1 MRNKS
6 KRRYWLIG
14 GGIALVLIIGFLIMG
29 GRAARQAQANAA
41 TGEIVTAFLGDLSA
55 SASASGQVAAQR
67 QARLTLGIS
76 GQVQQIFVNVGD
88 EVAAGAVLL
97 QLETAALQRSVS
109 SAEQNLIIQQANL
122 DSLMVGPAAEEV
134 AASEAAVNSAQA
146 QLDDLL
152 DGPSEAEIAASQSN
166 IDAAQAN
173 VWAAS
178 AQVGQTN
185 TGPSSAEIAAAEQ
198 QVAVNQQQYQQA
210 LNAHEQT
217 LQCFDQ
223 PDGSEVCPLLGAVEE
238 SARANLQVAEAN
250 LATAQ
255 AQLDGLQS
263 GPNQDAVSGAQAN
276 VSAAV
281 AQQNNAQ
288 YQLDILLLGSGQ
300 SQIASAEA
308 SLAQAQANHAAL
320 VNGPDQQQ
328 LAIAQAQVAQAQIS
342 LEETQDSL
350 ADATLLAPFDG
361 VITAVNVSEGELASG
376 LVIEMI
382 DASSLEVILN
392 VDEIDI
398 GSLAV
403 NQAAIITLESW
414 PDVEIES
421 SVASIA
427 PNASASQDSAVVT
440 YEVHLTIGQNDLPV
454 RIGMTANA
462 SLITANREDVLLVP
476 NAAINADRSN
486 GTYSVN
492 LVSTAAD
499 GSQTTAELAVTI
511 GLRDGQYTQIT
522 SGLQAGDEIA
532 IGNILPVFTFGA
544 GGGPNNNDGGPFG
557 G

>member
-1 MRNKS
+1 
-6 KRRYWLIG
+6 
-14 GGIALVLIIGFLIMG
+14 
-29 GRAARQAQANAA
+29 
-41 TGEIVTAFLGDLSA
+41 
-55 SASASGQVAAQR
+55 
-67 QARLTLGIS
+67 
-76 GQVQQIFVNVGD
+76 
-88 EVAAGAVLL
+88 
-97 QLETAALQRSVS
+97 
-109 SAEQNLIIQQANL
+109 
-122 DSLMVGPAAEEV
+122 
-134 AASEAAVNSAQA
+134 
-146 QLDDLL
+146 
-152 DGPSEAEIAASQSN
+152 
-166 IDAAQAN
+166 
-173 VWAAS
+173 
-178 AQVGQTN
+178 
-185 TGPSSAEIAAAEQ
+185 
-198 QVAVNQQQYQQA
+198 
-210 LNAHEQT
+210 
-217 LQCFDQ
+217 
-223 PDGSEVCPLLGAVEE
+223 
-238 SARANLQVAEAN
+238 VAEAN

-342 LEETQDSL
+342 LEEAQDSL
-350 ADATLLAPFDG
+350 ADASLLAPFDG

-376 LVIEMI
+376 LVMEMI
-382 DASSLEVILN
+382 DTSSLEVILN

-403 NQAAIITLESW
+403 NQAAIVTLESW